1 MTDEQS
7 HTELALEDL
16 VALPS
21 RTMTPNCLADLV
33 LSRSMK
39 KRRSTYATYAVLDY
53 PAYPICNDII
63 CFMYRTLL
71 SRFGEVADC
80 H

>member
-7 HTELALEDL
+7 NTDLALEDL

-21 RTMTPNCLADLV
+21 RTVTPKCSADIIP
-33 LSRSMK
+33 SRSMK
-39 KRRSTYATYAVLDY
+39 RRRNTYATYAVLDY
-53 PAYPICNDII
+53 PVYLICNDII
-63 CFMYRTLL
+63 CFMYRTWL
-71 SRFGEVADC
+71 SQYEEVDKC